1 MQHQQACIYIYIHNL
16 NLASKIF
23 KRSLTSKKHTTISNK
38 LYIYKSPN
46 LIHNLHTITNTKCSF
61 SSSWPLNVHGSP
73 GFAWKSSVATP
84 SPRVREH
91 GTVDPRWI
99 AKAKFDATTDSR
111 YPEAAKLVTMFKQ
124 MVDDSNQKIYVVLHI
139 GLFVV
144 VHKICF
150 SIQQRDWCGF
160 NCWLGG
166 GFMVGVWKKRFF
178 TKMWLGCVR
187 SWWGENDNHKDD
199 TFRYIMDGL
208 DTLVGTPSVIL
219 QKVHLLKWHLI
230 DTVPWVKGTE
240 CKWHNGTSIEL
251 GWKML

>member
-124 MVDDSNQKIYVVLHI
+124 MVDDSNQKIIRSTAYWFVCCCSQDLFFYTTK
-139 GLFVV
+139 GL
-144 VHKICF
+144 
-150 SIQQRDWCGF
+150 
-160 NCWLGG
+160 
-166 GFMVGVWKKRFF
+166 
-178 TKMWLGCVR
+178 MW
-187 SWWGENDNHKDD
+187 
-199 TFRYIMDGL
+199 F
-208 DTLVGTPSVIL
+208 
-219 QKVHLLKWHLI
+219 
-230 DTVPWVKGTE
+230 
-240 CKWHNGTSIEL
+240 
-251 GWKML
+251 